1 MSEPPYKEF
10 LSDDQVS
17 QIEQLVSQQL
27 TLDQR
32 YAQYGREFGF
42 GAAGGSPI
50 SRAVEAIEKRKGELQ
65 RLICKDSK
73 FSQIAASSETAV
85 SLALAF
91 AIAGKLVNEQFES
104 VDNMQLSVLVAH
116 LGLAWL
122 CQNVKP

>member
-1 MSEPPYKEF
+1 MNEVPYKVF
-10 LSDDQVS
+10 LSDEQVKR
-17 QIEQLVSQQL
+17 IEQLVSQQL

-50 SRAVEAIEKRKGELQ
+50 SRAVEAIERRRGDLQ
-65 RLICKDSK
+65 RLLCKDNK
-73 FSQIAASSETAV
+73 FSQIAASTETAV

-104 VDNMQLSVLVAH
+104 VDNMQLSVLLAH

-122 CQNVKP
+122 CQDVKP